1 MSDAG
6 RCPAPVKTRVNRRA
20 GVRNAHRGISPRR
33 GVKSAIRGMKHDRA
47 VIVPGVSIKLAAFG
61 AKVLPAG
68 LMIPIVS
75 HQQKRKL

>member
-1 MSDAG
+1 
-6 RCPAPVKTRVNRRA
+6 
-20 GVRNAHRGISPRR
+20 
-33 GVKSAIRGMKHDRA
+33 MKHDRA